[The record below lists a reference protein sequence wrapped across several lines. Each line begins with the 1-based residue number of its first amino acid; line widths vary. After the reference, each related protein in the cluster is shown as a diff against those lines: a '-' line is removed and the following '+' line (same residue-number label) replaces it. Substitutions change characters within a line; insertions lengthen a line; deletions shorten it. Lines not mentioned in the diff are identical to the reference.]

1 MGVPNE
7 LKRISRPP
15 ETDSAEAARIGEELR
30 DARLAL
36 GYSIEEVA
44 ARLRIR
50 RPHLEALEEGR
61 IRDLPG
67 VAYAV
72 GFVRA
77 YAGGLGLDTEDL
89 VRRYRDVT
97 GASVARKP
105 KLIFPEPVPERG
117 MPAGIVI
124 AAGVMVAIGAYVGW
138 YNWAGNGSR
147 TVDVVPPLPPRLEQA
162 AEQGRSQ
169 IPGREGLVRSEAGA
183 VPLAALPPPG
193 GYAPAGSPPNT
204 SAQAATVPLAPIPTA
219 IAPVQPAPP
228 ASAVVA
234 PAIAPPPPP
243 AAPPFA
249 NIPGIPDGTRIV
261 LRARASMPEGAW
273 VQVRDSRSG
282 QVLVNRV
289 LRPGEVWPAPVRDNL
304 LLDTGKADGLEI
316 LVDGG
321 ASPVLNGLVGV
332 RRNIPMEPERLRPTA
347 SAAGTRTN

>member
-1 MGVPNE
+1 MPNE
-7 LKRISRPP
+7 LKRVTRPP

-30 DARLAL
+30 NARLAL
-36 GYSIEEVA
+36 GYSIDEIA

-61 IRDLPG
+61 LRDLPG

-77 YAGGLGLDTEDL
+77 YAGDLGLDTEDL
-89 VRRYRDVT
+89 VRRFRDVS

-105 KLIFPEPVPERG
+105 KLVFPEPVPERG

-124 AAGVMVAIGAYVGW
+124 AAGVVIAIGAYVGW

-169 IPGREGLVRSEAGA
+169 LPGREGLVRQEGGA
-183 VPLAALPPPG
+183 LPLAALPPPG
-193 GYAPAGSPPNT
+193 GYAPAGGFAPGSGQPNT
-204 SAQAATVPLAPIPTA
+204 SAQAATVPLAPSPL
-219 IAPVQPAPP
+219 P
-228 ASAVVA
+228 ASPASPVVA
-234 PAIAPPPPP
+234 APPPPP
-243 AAPPFA
+243 APPFA

-261 LRARASMPEGAW
+261 LRARATTPEGAW

-289 LRPGEVWPAPVRDNL
+289 LRPGETWPAPPRDNL

-316 LVDGG
+316 LVDGA

-347 SAAGTRTN
+347 STAGPRTN